1 VPDAPPTLPPDAE
14 TRKSRRKAL
23 TKSFTTRATEN
34 LWLKG
39 VSIGL
44 AVLLW
49 YVITQKEPTASLI
62 PVQLILRLDSSL
74 ALRNPPTDIYAVV
87 QASPTELSRLEGRS
101 ATITRSINADTPDTI
116 ILSLSRNDVVLPDNL
131 GNARITDIRPKSVR
145 LEFVQTLTR
154 RVAVRSGIR
163 IIGPDS
169 VLQPTVRITPE
180 RVEITGPRAA
190 VTKVAFI
197 RTDTASIFASD
208 SLPHQVAL
216 DTAGL
221 GISVNPA
228 QVRVRLQHRRPR

>member
-1 VPDAPPTLPPDAE
+1 MPDASPILPPDAE
-14 TRKSRRKAL
+14 TRQSRRRAL
-23 TKSFTTRATEN
+23 TKNFAARATEN
-34 LWLKG
+34 LWLKA
-39 VSIGL
+39 VSVGL

-49 YVITQKEPTASLI
+49 YVITQKEPTATLI
-62 PVQLILRLDSSL
+62 PVQLNLRLDSSL

-101 ATITRSINADTPDTI
+101 ASITRSINADTPDTI

-154 RVAVRSGIR
+154 RVPVRSGIR

-169 VLQPTVRITPE
+169 VLQPAVRIVPD
-180 RVEITGPRAA
+180 RVEITGPRSV
-190 VTKVAFI
+190 VTKIAFI
-197 RTDTASIFASD
+197 RTDTTAILASD

-221 GISVNPA
+221 GVAVNPA
-228 QVRVRLQHRRPR
+228 QVRIRLQHRRR